1 MGSDSHH
8 LTEGTGRQHTDSK
21 KDDNGFLLKV
31 QFIDLPSETLSPTL
45 RVSETIARLPFLLD
59 RLLPLL
65 LLYVEL
71 NPSLS
76 ASLPRGH
83 ISF

>member
-8 LTEGTGRQHTDSK
+8 LTEGKGRQHTDSK

-31 QFIDLPSETLSPTL
+31 QFIALPPESLSPTF
-45 RVSETIARLPFLLD
+45 RVSEATARLPFLLD

-65 LLYVEL
+65 QLYVEL

-76 ASLPRGH
+76 ASLPRSH
-83 ISF
+83 